1 MAIRTKLEDLRTPD
15 EIRADIPP
23 EHAAA
28 RTPELHAFVEK
39 EVLRKLKANHQPIN
53 ISVDMIL
60 SFLDNPYKVQDNEE
74 MDELVQSIKERG
86 ILTPLLV
93 MPKPNDS
100 HVFELISGHRRLYA
114 AQKAGLETVPALVRD
129 VSRDE
134 AAIMVVDSNL
144 HREHLLP
151 SEKAKA
157 YKLRLDAMKRQGK
170 RTDLTSS
177 QVGTKLRA
185 DEELA
190 QLAGESRNQI
200 QRYVR
205 LNNLTPGLLSL
216 VDEGKIALTPAVEL
230 SYLTEEEQNNLYDT
244 IESEDCTP
252 SLSQALQMRKLSE
265 QGKLDMD
272 AVFAIMTKPKANQQE
287 KVTLPYPKLP
297 MDKIRRYA
305 KTEPTPQFVQDFLLK
320 AVDHYCRYLD
330 RQRDRGDR

>member
-1 MAIRTKLEDLRTPD
+1 MARKLKEDLRTPD
-15 EIRADIPP
+15 EIRADVPP

-28 RTPELHAFVEK
+28 RTPELHAYIES
-39 EVLRKLKANHQPIN
+39 EVLRKLKAKHQPIN

-60 SFLDNPYKVQDNEE
+60 SFADNPYQVIDNEE

-86 ILTPLLV
+86 ILTPLIV
-93 MPKPNDS
+93 MPKPNDA

-114 AQKAGLETVPALVRD
+114 AQKAGLDTVPAIVCN

-144 HREHLLP
+144 HREHILP

-157 YKLRLDAMKRQGK
+157 YKLRLEAKKRQGS

-190 QLAGESRNQI
+190 QIAGESRNQI
-200 QRYVR
+200 HRFIR
-205 LNNLTPGLLSL
+205 LNNLVPELQSL
-216 VDEGKIALTPAVEL
+216 VDENKIALTPAVEL
-230 SYLTEEEQNNLYDT
+230 SYLTEDEQTNLLET

-252 SLSQALQMRKLSE
+252 SLSQAQQMRKLSA
-265 QGKLDMD
+265 QGQLDMD
-272 AVFAIMTKPKANQQE
+272 AVFQTMTKPKANQKP
-287 KVTLPYPKLP
+287 KVSISMEQLSPFFSP
-297 MDKIRRYA
+297 DV
-305 KTEPTPQFVQDFLLK
+305 TPK
-320 AVDHYCRYLD
+320 AVIEYILKLLD
-330 RQRDRGDR
+330 EDRKRKARRRDREER